1 MARRLGRRWL
11 IGACAVGAAVTL
23 AGCTSP
29 TLPLPPPTSPSISA
43 GSTPG
48 TVMLASTGG
57 VQPNALVIVLNQNP
71 ALSRSERVSGTFADE
86 TGSWQLE
93 VLARTGDVLDVFQEY
108 ESTRSPPV
116 TVQVR

>member
-1 MARRLGRRWL
+1 MARGLTRRWL
-11 IGACAVGAAVTL
+11 IGACAVGAAATL
-23 AGCTSP
+23 VGCTSP
-29 TLPLPPPTSPSISA
+29 TLPLPPPTAPTISA
-43 GSTPG
+43 GTAPG
-48 TVMLASTGG
+48 TVTLASAGG

-71 ALSRSERVSGTFADE
+71 ELARNERVSGTFADE

-93 VLARTGDVLDVFQEY
+93 VLARPGDVLDVFQEY